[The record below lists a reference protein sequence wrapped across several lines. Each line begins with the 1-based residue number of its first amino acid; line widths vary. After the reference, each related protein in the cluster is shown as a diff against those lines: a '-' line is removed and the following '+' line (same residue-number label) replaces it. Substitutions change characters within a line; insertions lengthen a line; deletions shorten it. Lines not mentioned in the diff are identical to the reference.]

1 MKMVGFFQEVDPDK
15 SGSKGKNLIQ
25 LRDASFPVPP
35 GFILTYDAYS
45 RFKET
50 GQMPVEIKTA
60 AAKCYQELKQQT
72 GSSLVAVRSSASAE
86 DLQIA
91 SFAGLYDTYL
101 YVNSWENLFKR
112 IVDCWHSLDSEQAKV
127 YRQRMNIPEHDLK
140 MAVIVQTM
148 IDPKSAG
155 ILFTRY
161 PYQGKDKNVIMVES
175 NWGCGD
181 TVVSGQATPDRF
193 VVTKNQP
200 YTVLEKI
207 PGEKEV
213 FLQGSESG
221 PIIKGTSPD
230 RRRIFSLTQH
240 ELIRLCDLGNQIEN
254 HFAAPQDIEWAL
266 DKNNHL
272 FILQARPITTFL

>member
-1 MKMVGFFQEVDPDK
+1 MKMVGFFYEVDPAK
-15 SGSKGKNLIQ
+15 SGGKGKNLVQ

-60 AAKCYQELKQQT
+60 AAKCYRELKQQT
-72 GSSLVAVRSSASAE
+72 GSSLVAVRSSGSAE
-86 DLQIA
+86 DLRIA

-101 YVNSWENLFKR
+101 YVNSRENLFKR

-155 ILFTRY
+155 ILFTRC

-193 VVTKNQP
+193 VISKTQP

-221 PIIKGTSPD
+221 PITKETSPD

-240 ELIRLCDLGNQIEN
+240 ELTRLCDLGNQIEN

-266 DKNNHL
+266 DKNDHL
-272 FILQARPITTFL
+272 FILQSRPITT

>member
-1 MKMVGFFQEVDPDK
+1 
-15 SGSKGKNLIQ
+15 
-25 LRDASFPVPP
+25 
-35 GFILTYDAYS
+35 
-45 RFKET
+45 
-50 GQMPVEIKTA
+50 
-60 AAKCYQELKQQT
+60 
-72 GSSLVAVRSSASAE
+72 
-86 DLQIA
+86 
-91 SFAGLYDTYL
+91 
-101 YVNSWENLFKR
+101 
-112 IVDCWHSLDSEQAKV
+112 
-127 YRQRMNIPEHDLK
+127 

-155 ILFTRY
+155 ILFTRC

-193 VVTKNQP
+193 VVSKNQP

-213 FLQGSESG
+213 FLQGSETG
-221 PIIKGTSPD
+221 PITKETNPD

-240 ELIRLCDLGNQIEN
+240 ELTRLCDLGNQIEN

-266 DKNNHL
+266 DKNDHL
-272 FILQARPITTFL
+272 FILQSRPITT